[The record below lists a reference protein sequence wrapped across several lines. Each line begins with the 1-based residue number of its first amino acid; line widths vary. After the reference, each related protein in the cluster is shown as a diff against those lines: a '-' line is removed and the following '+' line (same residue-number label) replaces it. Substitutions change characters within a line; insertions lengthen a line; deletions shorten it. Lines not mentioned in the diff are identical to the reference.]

1 MRPRSGRPHLN
12 GTVRGLLIIA
22 AVAAVIVV
30 LQLWVTLF
38 VLILLARV
46 AFFLAI
52 AYFVFLMWR
61 ERREGIS
68 MWPQRAQWVFYG
80 AAVVAVADAGAYWY
94 GGARGMEIIAFLAIL
109 ALCGLAMFRT
119 WREQHR
125 YV

>member
-1 MRPRSGRPHLN
+1 MRLN

-22 AVAAVIVV
+22 AVAGLIVV
-30 LQLWVTLF
+30 LQLWITLA
-38 VLILLARV
+38 VVVYLARI

-61 ERREGIS
+61 EQRGGIA

-80 AAVVAVADAGAYWY
+80 SAIVAVADVAVYWY
-94 GGARGMEIIAFLAIL
+94 GGAHGMQVVAFIATL
-109 ALCGLAMFRT
+109 ALCGLAMVRT

>member
-1 MRPRSGRPHLN
+1 MRPRLN

-22 AVAAVIVV
+22 AVAGVIVV

-38 VLILLARV
+38 VLILLARI

-80 AAVVAVADAGAYWY
+80 SAGVAVADVGAYWY
-94 GGARGMEIIAFLAIL
+94 GGARGMEAVAFVAIL
-109 ALCGLAMFRT
+109 ALCGVAMFRT

>member
-1 MRPRSGRPHLN
+1 MRFPLN
-12 GTVRGLLIIA
+12 SFFRGMLILAAIA
-22 AVAAVIVV
+22 GVVVV
-30 LQLWVTLF
+30 LQLYQTLF
-38 VLILLARV
+38 VLLLIARI

-61 ERREGIS
+61 ERREGIA

-80 AAVVAVADAGAYWY
+80 AAVVAIADVGAYWY
-94 GGARGMEIIAFLAIL
+94 GGAHGFQVIAFVAAL

-125 YV
+125 YS

>member
-1 MRPRSGRPHLN
+1 MRLS

-38 VLILLARV
+38 VLILLARI
-46 AFFLAI
+46 AFFLAV

-61 ERREGIS
+61 EQREGIS

-80 AAVVAVADAGAYWY
+80 SAIVAVADVGVYWY
-94 GGARGMEIIAFLAIL
+94 GGAHGMEVIAFVAVLV
-109 ALCGLAMFRT
+109 LCGLAMFRT